1 MRVFTALFF
10 AACAAFCQD
19 AGVSGNWSGIFKE
32 GPIYVILQQD
42 GSKLSGSGG
51 PTQKQQMLEF
61 KNGSVEG
68 SHVVFAAGPMHF
80 DLQLTGETMR
90 GEMTVNGESS
100 KVYLKRAG
108 SKSGPA
114 PTFEVASVK
123 PAHPPDNDRFRSSM
137 KMDPG
142 RITCTNTPLKRL
154 IIAAYDVKDY
164 QVAGPSWIDTERY
177 DIVATMPRDSTSDD
191 VLRML
196 QGLITVR
203 FHLTFHNESRE
214 LPVYALTVGK
224 TGHKLK
230 EVELGRSS
238 SNISPG
244 KLEAHSIGMANLT
257 DMLSRMVER
266 PVIDATGL
274 KGFFDFNL
282 EWTPDDAG
290 SASRPADSG
299 AAVDSTVGPNLVVA
313 LQQQLGLKLES
324 RKAPLDVMVIDRVEK
339 IPTEN

>member
-1 MRVFTALFF
+1 MRVLPALLCS
-10 AACAAFCQD
+10 ACAAFCQD
-19 AGVSGNWSGIFKE
+19 AGVSGNWSGIFRE

-51 PTQKQQMLEF
+51 PTKKQQMLDF

-80 DLQLTGETMR
+80 ELQLEGETMR
-90 GEMTVNGESS
+90 GEMTINGESS

-108 SKSGPA
+108 GKSGPA

-123 PAHPPDNDRFRSSM
+123 PSHPPDNERFRSSM

-142 RITCTNTPLKRL
+142 RITCTNTTLKRF
-154 IIAAYDVKDY
+154 IIAAYDMKDY
-164 QVAGPSWIDTERY
+164 QVIGPSWIDSERY
-177 DIVATMPRDSTSDD
+177 DIVATMPRDSTSDE

-196 QGLITVR
+196 QGLIAER
-203 FHLTFHNESRE
+203 FHLAFHNESRE
-214 LPVYALTVGK
+214 LPVYALATGK
-224 TGHKLK
+224 AGHKLK
-230 EVELGRSS
+230 EVEFGRGS

-290 SASRPADSG
+290 AASRPAESG
-299 AAVDSTVGPNLVVA
+299 TPVDSAVGPNLIVA
-313 LQQQLGLKLES
+313 LQQQLGLKLEP